1 MQNYMNKK
9 AFALLITLLIILVPL
24 AYLSGRNSA
33 GGQVTPEKEAEKHT
47 DEGTETSENTDLEFL
62 YELNRAELEK
72 LVLID
77 GPVYVI
83 GHKSPDS
90 DTVCSAIAYA
100 ALMNKLGIDAK
111 PVVAGPI
118 NNESKYILER
128 AGVEVPEVLYD
139 ASGTNIIMVD
149 HSEYAQAV
157 DGLADAN
164 IVSIIDHHG
173 VGTVNVG
180 HQLLYNAKPI
190 GATATSIWMA
200 YLNYGVEIDQ
210 PIAQILLGAILSD
223 TDNLTASTT
232 ISADIKAVETLSKTA
247 GIDDLEEY
255 YRTIHERH
263 LSYDGFTDE
272 EILFSDYKEY
282 ESSGV
287 RYGIGCV
294 NAIDEE
300 VAADLAKRMAAVL
313 KEAEGGSG
321 VDLIYASVRADN
333 KKIDYIVPGNQYSE
347 DVLKAAFP
355 DYDEYD
361 GYAYIFRSGLGRK
374 SKFVPGLNDYLASK
388 PSE

>member
-1 MQNYMNKK
+1 MNKK
-9 AFALLITLLIILVPL
+9 VVALLIAILIICVPS
-24 AYLSGRNSA
+24 AYILGRNSA
-33 GGQVTPEKEAEKHT
+33 GGQVTPEKEAEKQT
-47 DEGTETSENTDLEFL
+47 DAGTETGGNTDLEFL
-62 YELNRAELEK
+62 YKLNRAELEK

-128 AGVEVPEVLYD
+128 AGVEVPEILYD

-190 GATATSIWMA
+190 GATATSIWMT

-255 YRTIHERH
+255 Y
-263 LSYDGFTDE
+263 
-272 EILFSDYKEY
+272 
-282 ESSGV
+282 
-287 RYGIGCV
+287 
-294 NAIDEE
+294 
-300 VAADLAKRMAAVL
+300 
-313 KEAEGGSG
+313 
-321 VDLIYASVRADN
+321 
-333 KKIDYIVPGNQYSE
+333 
-347 DVLKAAFP
+347 
-355 DYDEYD
+355 
-361 GYAYIFRSGLGRK
+361 
-374 SKFVPGLNDYLASK
+374 
-388 PSE
+388 